1 MVDPVFHTYDDAPAG
16 DAVNTVLAVVAVQ
29 YVPPPVTDTTGF

>member
-1 MVDPVFHTYDDAPAG
+1 MVAPPGDHTYDAPAG